1 MPLFVNSTPVHAML
15 CSGVSFLRY
24 FLAYLLKTP
33 PLLILASSA
42 IPSHC
47 TSVHILCPDLLFL
60 SLAIQPVTPL
70 FYAIAKIC
78 RSAPCRSCSKLCPC
92 SSVHVGASL
101 FRSPS
106 TQRFSLPSLI
116 MPTRCYSFASLCSSI
131 LCLSLAFHFSASPF
145 PSDAIPAMPLRR
157 EFC

>member
-1 MPLFVNSTPVHAML
+1 MPLLFNSWP
-15 CSGVSFLRY
+15 
-24 FLAYLLKTP
+24 FLAFSLHSLTDAILFFTF

-47 TSVHILCPDLLFL
+47 TSLHILCPDLLFF

-78 RSAPCRSCSKLCPC
+78 RSAPCRS
-92 SSVHVGASL
+92 
-101 FRSPS
+101 PS

-116 MPTRCYSFASLCSSI
+116 MPTRCYYFATLCSSI
-131 LCLSLAFHFSASPF
+131 LCLSLAFHFSTSPF
-145 PSDAIPAMPLRR
+145 HSDAIPAMPLRL
-157 EFC
+157 EFY